1 MDFGEAE
8 DWFRQ
13 MGWSVFPFQ
22 RETWESHASGLNGLV
37 NAPTGSGKTYSLMI
51 PILMDI
57 LKSTNSSKKGVD
69 LQAIWVTPIRALAK
83 EILQSGQRAAETMN
97 IDARIEIRTGDT
109 SAKDKA
115 RIKKSP
121 PHVLITT
128 PESLHVML
136 TQKHYSKYFE
146 NLKTVVVDEWHDLV
160 GGKRGVQMELALSK
174 YKVLSPNLKIWGI
187 SATIGNMEESMEVL
201 LGNWYS
207 NRPFKMI
214 RSQIK
219 KKYLVESVFPDDV
232 EELPWAG
239 HLGINLI
246 EKVIPILLK
255 SESTLIFLNTRG
267 QAEIWYQRLL
277 EQSPAFAG
285 VIALHHGS
293 MSRETRHW
301 VEDALHAGKLKA
313 VICTSSLDLGVDFR
327 PVETIVQVG
336 SPKGVSR
343 FMQRAGRSGHQ
354 PGATSKIYFL
364 PTHSLELIEAAA
376 LREATELELVESRTP
391 YVRSFDVLLQYMV
404 SLAVSDGF
412 IEAELYQE
420 IITAFCYQSVTRE
433 EWEWCLDFIVTGGNS
448 LGGYDEFHKVII
460 EDGIYKVISKKVT
473 MRHRL
478 SIGTIV
484 SDSMM
489 KIKFV
494 TGGFI
499 GTVAESFISRMNPGD
514 TFWFAGRSLEL
525 VRVKGTT
532 AQVRKSNKKRGPVPS
547 YNGGRMPLSSQISKM
562 LRKKLNEA
570 ESGISNDPE
579 IHFTKPL
586 IDKQKEHSILPKD
599 DQFLIEQFESKDGY
613 HATFFPFE
621 GRFVHEGMGALIA
634 YRISLLQP
642 ITFSIAMNDY
652 GFELLSD
659 QPIPIQDAI
668 DTHIFS
674 TDHLLDDIYASIN
687 SIEMG
692 RRKFRDIAQ
701 ISGLVFNGYPG
712 KTKKQSHLQANSQLF
727 FEVFNDYDPSNL
739 LLRQAFDEVTDF
751 QLEEQRLREALSRIN
766 QQQIIVTQPQ
776 KYTPLSFPIIVDRA
790 RETVTS
796 EKLSDR
802 IRKMS
807 VM

>member
-1 MDFGEAE
+1 M
-8 DWFRQ
+8 
-13 MGWSVFPFQ
+13 FPFQ
-22 RETWESHASGLNGLV
+22 REAWESHLNGINGIV

-51 PILMDI
+51 PILLDI
-57 LKSTNSSKKGVD
+57 QKNKVPSG

-83 EILQSGQRAAETMN
+83 EILQSGSRAAEGMN
-97 IDARIEIRTGDT
+97 IPARIEIRTGDT

-121 PHVLITT
+121 PHLLITT
-128 PESLHVML
+128 PESLQVML
-136 TQKHYSKYFE
+136 TQKHYAKYFE
-146 NLKTVVVDEWHDLV
+146 NLKTVVIDEWHDLI

-174 YKVLSPNLKIWGI
+174 YKVLAPELKIWGI
-187 SATIGNMEESMEVL
+187 SATIGNMEESLEVL
-201 LGNWYS
+201 LGNWFTE
-207 NRPFKMI
+207 RPFKMI
-214 RSQIK
+214 RSGIK
-219 KKYLVESVFPDDV
+219 KKYQVESVFPDNV

-239 HLGINLI
+239 HLGVNLI
-246 EKVIPILLK
+246 NKVIPILLK

-277 EQSPAFAG
+277 EHSPDFAG
-285 VIALHHGS
+285 VVALHHGS

-301 VEDALHAGKLKA
+301 VEDALHDGKLKA

-327 PVETIVQVG
+327 PVESIVQVG

-376 LREATELELVESRTP
+376 LREATELEMVESRVP
-391 YVRSFDVLLQYMV
+391 YVRSFDVLIQYLV
-404 SLAVSDGF
+404 TLAVSDGF
-412 IEAELYQE
+412 QKANLYQE
-420 IITAFCYQSVTRE
+420 ILTTFCYQSITKE

-448 LGGYDEFHKVII
+448 LGGYDEFHKVVI
-460 EDGIYKVISKKVT
+460 EEGVYKVISKKVA

-489 KIKFV
+489 KIKLV

-499 GTVAESFISRMNPGD
+499 GNVAESFISRLNPGD

-532 AQVRKSNKKRGPVPS
+532 AEVRKSNKERGPIPS
-547 YNGGRMPLSSQISKM
+547 YNGGRMPLSSQVSKM

-570 ESGISNDPE
+570 ESGVSNDAE
-579 IHFTKPL
+579 IHFMKPL
-586 IDKQKEHSILPKD
+586 IDKQKERSILPRE

-613 HATFFPFE
+613 RATFFPFE

-659 QPIPIQDAI
+659 QPIPIQEAI
-668 DTHIFS
+668 DTNIFS
-674 TDHLLDDIYASIN
+674 TDHLLDDIYTSIN

-701 ISGLVFNGYPG
+701 ISGLIFNGYPG

-739 LLRQAFDEVTDF
+739 LLRQAFDEVTNF
-751 QLEEQRLREALSRIN
+751 QLEEQRLREALTRIN
-766 QQQIIVTQPQ
+766 EQNIVVTHPD
-776 KYTPLSFPIIVDRA
+776 KYTPLSFPIVVDRT
-790 RETVTS
+790 RETLTS

-802 IRKMS
+802 IKKMS
-807 VM
+807 VAGWG